1 MTPVTLNHS
10 AIMRVCRLKQTRET
24 VMLWAVHSPLDV
36 TLFVTCSE
44 ANRLADTDEA
54 KIVDGGTIRLWAV
67 DGCPGCWVLSVRS
80 RPLESSLHLD
90 SEMVDNLRAALR
102 SEANAA
108 VEGEQPGN
116 GQQQHIG
123 ASA

>member
-10 AIMRVCRLKQTRET
+10 ATMRVCRLQQTRDT
-24 VMLWAVHSPLDV
+24 VMLWVVHSPLDV

-44 ANRLADTDEA
+44 ANRLADTGEA
-54 KIVDGGTIRLWAV
+54 KIVDGGTIRLWAI
-67 DGCPGCWVLSVRS
+67 DGCPGCWVLSIRS
-80 RPLESSLHLD
+80 RPMESSLHLD
-90 SEMVDNLRAALR
+90 TGMVDLFRKALR
-102 SEANAA
+102 SEADA
-108 VEGEQPGN
+108 VSEGEQPGN